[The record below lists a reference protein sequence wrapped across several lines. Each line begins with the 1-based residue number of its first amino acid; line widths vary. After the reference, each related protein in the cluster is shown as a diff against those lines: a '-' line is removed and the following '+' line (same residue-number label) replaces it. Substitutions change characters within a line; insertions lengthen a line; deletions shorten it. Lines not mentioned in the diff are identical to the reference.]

1 MSGSGLNSNSPQT
14 QVSLKPEDVVFRTDS
29 DSRSVIVVT
38 PSQVLYASEGRYGG
52 YILRGELPEEPFR
65 AFYVEP
71 TIRETSY
78 SDSLVELISK
88 ELGKEPTSI
97 EKIIYN
103 YIEVNV
109 EVKKKT
115 DKYTII
121 EFKPKKGGMRLTA
134 EAIRVEW
141 HWQGSAKYP
150 ESTTAKRKYQELVFK
165 YPELEDVVYCKT
177 YTGYRGRGSTIY
189 YKRVIS
195 APKELI
201 PEVKTTETKKSK
213 ILEKLERLAEE
224 LEEEEKE
231 EKVEV
236 TKEDVYRYLE
246 SKGLVPVKLVTFD
259 LPTEYKGARTTY
271 EKSEDGK
278 VIEKKTFSVDPTRY
292 RSLRR
297 KFYAVLERGAFK
309 TTAGWILTSRAN
321 LKELNNT
328 ISELNKLAGTSRNI
342 WIIETYMPKDYV
354 ENQLE
359 QYIKSRELALK
370 EIEQKLQLEKLKE
383 SQKKRLQRR
392 LEELSEVVKALRE
405 ELRRLRR

>member
-1 MSGSGLNSNSPQT
+1 VSGSGLNSNSPQT